1 MSNQR
6 ALRAIKLAHTV
17 IWAFFVACI
26 IAIPVYSWAG
36 RYAVAGWLSVVV
48 LFEALIV
55 VFNSWRCPL
64 TAVAARYTSDR
75 RDNFDIY
82 LPLWLA
88 RYNKQ
93 VFGTLWLAGVAFT
106 LYEYMTRSG

>member
-26 IAIPVYSWAG
+26 IAIPVYGWVG
-36 RYAVAGWLSVVV
+36 RYTVAGWLSVVV

-64 TAVAARYTSDR
+64 TAIAARYTSDR
-75 RDNFDIY
+75 RENFDIY

-93 VFGTLWLAGVAFT
+93 IFGTIWLAGVVFT
-106 LYEYMTRSG
+106 LYGYMTRTG